1 MITIGCNPRDRQPRH
16 CLKMLAASLM
26 LAGCTVASGPAATP
40 RTVAPTS
47 AVTYGTIKAIRVI
60 DAKTGNPDKDI
71 LGVIGNALLGGVD
84 PGANRR
90 IECIVTTE
98 DGRTISVVQ
107 RSSEG
112 LRLGERVVILPG
124 RPVRLA
130 PAGASAGS

>member
-1 MITIGCNPRDRQPRH
+1 MITIGCSRRDRQPRH
-16 CLKMLAASLM
+16 CLRMLAVTLM
-26 LAGCTVASGPAATP
+26 LAGCTVASGPSVTPKSVATTP
-40 RTVAPTS
+40 R
-47 AVTYGTIKAIRVI
+47 VTYGTIEAIRIV

-98 DGRTISVVQ
+98 DGRTISVMQ

-130 PAGASAGS
+130 PAGASSGS

>member
-1 MITIGCNPRDRQPRH
+1 MITIGCNRRDRQPRH
-16 CLKMLAASLM
+16 CLGMLAASLM
-26 LAGCTVASGPAATP
+26 LAGCTVASGPATAPKTAAATQG
-40 RTVAPTS
+40 VA
-47 AVTYGTIKAIRVI
+47 YGTIEAIRLI
-60 DAKTGNPDKDI
+60 DAKQGDPDKDI

-90 IECIVTTE
+90 VECIVTTQ

-112 LRLGERVVILPG
+112 LRLGERVAILPG

-130 PAGASAGS
+130 PADASSGS

>member
-1 MITIGCNPRDRQPRH
+1 MITIGCNRRDRQPRH
-16 CLKMLAASLM
+16 CLTMLATLLM
-26 LAGCTVASGPAATP
+26 LAGCTVASGPTAAP
-40 RTVAPTS
+40 KTVADTQG
-47 AVTYGTIKAIRVI
+47 VTYGTIKAIRLI

-90 IECIVTTE
+90 VECIVTTE

-112 LRLGERVVILPG
+112 LRLGERVAILPG

-130 PAGASAGS
+130 PAGASSGS

>member
-1 MITIGCNPRDRQPRH
+1 MITIGCNRRNRQPRH
-16 CLKMLAASLM
+16 RLGILAAALM
-26 LAGCTVASGPAATP
+26 LAGCTVASGPSTAPA
-40 RTVAPTS
+40 TVATTHG
-47 AVTYGTIKAIRVI
+47 VTYGTIEAIRLI

-130 PAGASAGS
+130 PADASAGS